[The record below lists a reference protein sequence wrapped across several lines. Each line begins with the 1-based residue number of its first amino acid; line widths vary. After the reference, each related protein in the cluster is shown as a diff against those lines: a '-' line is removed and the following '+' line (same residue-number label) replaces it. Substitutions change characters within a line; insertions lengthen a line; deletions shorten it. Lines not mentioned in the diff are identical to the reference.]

1 MARHYDRLIRYYDS
15 WFDDLLDQDKELTPG
30 ECWRVILAIRDAQQ
44 MSSTEPLRNLP
55 LEIRRALSMSTL
67 IEQVE
72 RIIERCD
79 NMRQRGSL
87 GGLTTKVSRAAATA
101 QEQVTIQDI
110 KAPDD
115 GQERNLEGL
124 ILLLKEWGCSDD
136 EVCSAAQWSN
146 YGQIGHPV
154 WKMISSARYK
164 EHPRDTSSGVEEM
177 TCENRQVHIMDPY
190 SEDRPHC

>member
-15 WFDDLLDQDKELTPG
+15 WFDDLQDQDKELTPG
-30 ECWRVILAIRDAQQ
+30 ECWQVILAIRDAQQ
-44 MSSTEPLRNLP
+44 MSSTEPIRNLP

-101 QEQVTIQDI
+101 QEHVSIQDI

-115 GQERNLEGL
+115 GQARNLEGL
-124 ILLLKEWGCSDD
+124 LLVLEGWGCTEA
-136 EVCSAAQWSN
+136 EVYKAAQWSN

-164 EHPRDTSSGVEEM
+164 EHPREYFLA
-177 TCENRQVHIMDPY
+177 CINH
-190 SEDRPHC
+190 

>member
-15 WFDDLLDQDKELTPG
+15 WFDDLLDIDKELSPA

-101 QEQVTIQDI
+101 QEHVSVQDI

-115 GQERNLEGL
+115 GQERNLSGLLQALEG
-124 ILLLKEWGCSDD
+124 WGCTD
-136 EVCSAAQWSN
+136 EEVVRAAQMSN

-164 EHPRDTSSGVEEM
+164 EHPREYFLA
-177 TCENRQVHIMDPY
+177 CLNH
-190 SEDRPHC
+190 